1 MEYYQ
6 HTLKNGIRIIH
17 KKSEGETSHCGIT
30 INAGS
35 RDELEAEHGLA
46 HLLEHAIFKG
56 TKKRKAF
63 HVLNRIDSV
72 GGEINAFTA
81 KEETCFYASFLNHH
95 YERALE
101 LLCDITFNSVY
112 PPKEIEKEKDVIIDE
127 INSYLDSPA
136 EQIMDDFEELLFV
149 NHSLG
154 RPILGTEKS
163 VKSLTKNQI
172 IQFTKRQYT
181 SNQIVFSSVGDIS
194 FTKVIQLCEKYFS
207 SIKSNTSISKRKKFT
222 HYKPFSKIEN
232 KDTFQA
238 HCVIGNIC
246 YSSAHKKRTEMFLL
260 NNLLGGPAMN
270 SRLNL
275 AIREKYGFTYNL
287 DSSYT
292 PYSDTGIF
300 TIYLGTDN
308 NHLEKSI
315 YLVNKELKKLKE
327 KKLGT
332 LQLSF
337 AKQQLLGHI
346 ALSQESR
353 ANLMIGL
360 GKSVTISS
368 KIESMQH
375 TIKKIN
381 SITAESLI
389 DIANEVFDSKKMST
403 LIYKGKEK

>member
-6 HTLKNGIRIIH
+6 HILKNGIRIIH

-35 RDELEAEHGLA
+35 RDELDNEHGLA
-46 HLLEHAIFKG
+46 HLLEHVIFKG

-63 HVLNRIDSV
+63 HILNRIDAV

-95 YERALE
+95 FERAIE
-101 LLCDITFNSVY
+101 LLHDITFNSIF

-136 EQIMDDFEELLFV
+136 EQIMDDFEELMLT
-149 NHSLG
+149 NHPLG
-154 RPILGTEKS
+154 RPILGTEKT
-163 VKSLTKNQI
+163 VKKLNRNQI
-172 IQFTKRQYT
+172 INFTKRQYT
-181 SNQIVFSSVGDIS
+181 SNQIVFSSVGDLE
-194 FTKVIQLCEKYFS
+194 FKKVVALCEKYFED
-207 SIKSNTSISKRKKFT
+207 IKPSQLKHKRKKFSN
-222 HYKPFSKIEN
+222 YKPFVKTIN
-232 KDTFQA
+232 KDTHQA

-246 YSSAHKKRTEMFLL
+246 YHSTHKKRTEMFLL

-292 PYSDTGIF
+292 PYSDTGLF
-300 TIYLGTDN
+300 TVYLGTDN
-308 NHLEKSI
+308 SYLDRSI
-315 YLVNKELKKLKE
+315 DLVMKELKKLQE
-327 KKLGT
+327 KKLGIQ
-332 LQLSF
+332 QLSF

-353 ANLMIGL
+353 VNLMIGL
-360 GKSVTISS
+360 GKSITISN
-368 KIESMQH
+368 KIESMEE

-381 SITAESLI
+381 KITSSDLLE
-389 DIANEVFDSKKMST
+389 IANEVFNAKKMST
-403 LIYKGKEK
+403 LIFKGKEK